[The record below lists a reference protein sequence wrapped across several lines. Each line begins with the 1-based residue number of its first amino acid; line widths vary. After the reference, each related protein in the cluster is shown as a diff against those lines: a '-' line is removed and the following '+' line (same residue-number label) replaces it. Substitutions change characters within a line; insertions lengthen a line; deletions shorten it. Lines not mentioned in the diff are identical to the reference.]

1 MTAVKVPVSG
11 VVAGRCYCMSRRD
24 FSVSVRM
31 ASGGEHADETYEEF
45 TIR

>member
-1 MTAVKVPVSG
+1 MTAMKVPVSSA
-11 VVAGRCYCMSRRD
+11 AGRCSCMSRRD
-24 FSVSVRM
+24 FSVSARM